1 MSALSELARYT
12 FSMFRPP
19 AHETVSEWA
28 DKHRVLVSESSA
40 EPGVW
45 RTDRAPYQ
53 P

>member
-28 DKHRVLVSESSA
+28 DTLEILPR
-40 EPGVW
+40 
-45 RTDRAPYQ
+45 
-53 P
+53 